1 MKKVEFMK
9 TLKYSL
15 RFIPDELYVRI
26 YYRFRV
32 KRKLNLK
39 NPRTFNEKLNWLK
52 FNDRNP
58 FYTIVVDKLANRD
71 YIKRT
76 IGEEYLIPL
85 LGAWDCFD
93 DIDFRRLPNQ
103 FVLKC
108 NHDSGGLV
116 ICTDKQKLDRD
127 AARKKIEH
135 SLKCKFYYVGRE
147 WQYKNITP
155 KVICE
160 QLIGDGKTL
169 PVDYKFMCFNGKPDS
184 VMVCYGRETGNAK
197 FFFFDME
204 WKLKRYNE
212 WGKNAPENF
221 MLPKPKNFERM
232 IEIAEI
238 LSKPYYF
245 ARIDLYNINGKIY
258 FGEITL
264 CPNSGFDANLT
275 LETDMLFGKKLCLPV
290 IDFLREDRDKC

>member
-1 MKKVEFMK
+1 MKKAEFMK

-15 RFIPDELYVRI
+15 RFIPDELYVRL
-26 YYRFRV
+26 YYRLRV

-58 FYTIVVDKLANRD
+58 FYTIVVDKLANRE

-85 LGAWDCFD
+85 LGTWDCFD
-93 DIDFRRLPNQ
+93 DIDFRCLPEQ

-116 ICTDKQKLDRD
+116 ICTDKKKLDKE
-127 AARKKIEH
+127 AARKKIGH

-147 WQYKNITP
+147 WQYKNIKP
-155 KVICE
+155 KIICE
-160 QLIGDGKTL
+160 QLIGDGKVL
-169 PVDYKFMCFNGKPDS
+169 PADYKFMCFNGKPDS

-212 WGKNAPENF
+212 WGKNAPEHF

-232 IEIAEI
+232 IEIAKI

-275 LETDMLFGKKLCLPV
+275 FETDMLFGKKLRLPV
-290 IDFLREDRDKC
+290 IDFLREERD